1 MLKLFDQVRR
11 KSQLSA
17 IKNGPAN
24 ITD

>member
-11 KSQLSA
+11 KSQLNA